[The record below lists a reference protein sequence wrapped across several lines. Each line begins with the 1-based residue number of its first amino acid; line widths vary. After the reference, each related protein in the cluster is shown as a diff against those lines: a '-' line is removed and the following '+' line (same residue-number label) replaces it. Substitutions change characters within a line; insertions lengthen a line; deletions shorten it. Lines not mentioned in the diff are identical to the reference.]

1 MPRSAAKPATA
12 RQRRLSDAADGA
24 SARAPERTQRERL
37 IDAMIELAADSG
49 YQAVSV
55 AKVSSR
61 ARVSSATFYEQF
73 DGKEACFQAAYRE
86 ARARVFR
93 RMPLVPDA
101 GSTWADAARSTLGG
115 LFEGLRGAPD
125 AGRVLFV
132 EAFAGGPR
140 VREQRERLLR
150 WYEDR
155 AVGFLDGVP
164 STGESLDIPV
174 AALEGAVRS
183 IVARHLRTQ
192 NEERLPMLL
201 DDMLAWVGCYAMPA
215 GTPRWSTG
223 PRALLAQEPPRA
235 RRTGPE
241 RRRLPR
247 GRHGLPS
254 GVVARSQRTRIVL
267 GTAEVMMAKGYAQ
280 ATITDIVAAAG
291 VARDVFYSH
300 FTDKQSAFLA
310 AQQYAS
316 QHLIDTCASEYFSG
330 KDWPERI
337 WRALRTLL
345 GLTAENPAISHLRLV
360 ECHAAGPVAIRS
372 TDEIM
377 RAATIFLEEGY
388 GYRPQARALPR
399 LSSQA
404 ITGAV
409 FEVIY
414 RHVARGEAAVLPRHL
429 PELAYIALTPFTG
442 REEAIRL
449 VEGLSASQAAPSLP
463 HR

>member
-1 MPRSAAKPATA
+1 
-12 RQRRLSDAADGA
+12 LV
-24 SARAPERTQRERL
+24 
-37 IDAMIELAADSG
+37 DAMIELAAEAG

-73 DGKEACFQAAYRE
+73 DGKESCFLAAYRE
-86 ARARVFR
+86 ARRRVFR

-101 GSTWADAARSTLGG
+101 GSTWSDATRLTLGG
-115 LFEGLRGAPD
+115 LIEGLRSDPD

-155 AVGFLDGVP
+155 ALSFLDGMP
-164 STGESLDIPV
+164 RDGESLDIPV

-183 IVARHLRTQ
+183 ILARHLRTQ
-192 NEERLPMLL
+192 SEERLPQLL
-201 DDMLAWVGCYAMPA
+201 DDMLAWVACYSMPA
-215 GTPRWSTG
+215 GTARWSTG
-223 PRALLAQEPPRA
+223 PGALLPEQPARA
-235 RRTGPE
+235 RRPSSE

-291 VARDVFYSH
+291 VARDVFYAH
-300 FTDKQSAFLA
+300 FTDKQSVFLA

-316 QHLIDTCASEYFSG
+316 QHLIDTCATEYFSAR
-330 KDWPERI
+330 DWPERV

-345 GLTAENPAISHLRLV
+345 GLTAENPSISHLRLV
-360 ECHAAGPVAIRS
+360 ECHAAGPAAIRS
-372 TDEIM
+372 TDEIL
-377 RAATIFLEEGY
+377 RSATIFLEEGY
-388 GYRPQARALPR
+388 AHRPQAQSLPR
-399 LSSQA
+399 LCSQA

-414 RHVARGEAAVLPRHL
+414 RHVARGEAAALPRHL
-429 PELAYIALTPFTG
+429 PELTYIALTPFTG
-442 REEAIRL
+442 REEAIGL
-449 VEGLSASQAAPSLP
+449 VEGLSASQAGSSL
-463 HR
+463 HTVET

>member
-1 MPRSAAKPATA
+1 
-12 RQRRLSDAADGA
+12 
-24 SARAPERTQRERL
+24 
-37 IDAMIELAADSG
+37 
-49 YQAVSV
+49 
-55 AKVSSR
+55 
-61 ARVSSATFYEQF
+61 
-73 DGKEACFQAAYRE
+73 
-86 ARARVFR
+86 
-93 RMPLVPDA
+93 
-101 GSTWADAARSTLGG
+101 
-115 LFEGLRGAPD
+115 
-125 AGRVLFV
+125 
-132 EAFAGGPR
+132 
-140 VREQRERLLR
+140 
-150 WYEDR
+150 
-155 AVGFLDGVP
+155 
-164 STGESLDIPV
+164 
-174 AALEGAVRS
+174 
-183 IVARHLRTQ
+183 
-192 NEERLPMLL
+192 LL
-201 DDMLAWVGCYAMPA
+201 DDMLTWVGCYAMPA

-254 GVVARSQRTRIVL
+254 GVVARSQRSRIVL

-337 WRALRTLL
+337 WRALRTLI

-388 GYRPQARALPR
+388 GYRPQAHALPR

-409 FEVIY
+409 FEIIY

-429 PELAYIALTPFTG
+429 PELTYIALTPFAG

-449 VEGLSASQAAPSLP
+449 VEDLSGGQGDPSAAVVET
-463 HR
+463 

>member
-1 MPRSAAKPATA
+1 M
-12 RQRRLSDAADGA
+12 
-24 SARAPERTQRERL
+24 
-37 IDAMIELAADSG
+37 
-49 YQAVSV
+49 
-55 AKVSSR
+55 
-61 ARVSSATFYEQF
+61 
-73 DGKEACFQAAYRE
+73 
-86 ARARVFR
+86 
-93 RMPLVPDA
+93 
-101 GSTWADAARSTLGG
+101 
-115 LFEGLRGAPD
+115 
-125 AGRVLFV
+125 
-132 EAFAGGPR
+132 
-140 VREQRERLLR
+140 
-150 WYEDR
+150 
-155 AVGFLDGVP
+155 
-164 STGESLDIPV
+164 
-174 AALEGAVRS
+174 
-183 IVARHLRTQ
+183 
-192 NEERLPMLL
+192 
-201 DDMLAWVGCYAMPA
+201 
-215 GTPRWSTG
+215 
-223 PRALLAQEPPRA
+223 
-235 RRTGPE
+235 E

-267 GTAEVMMAKGYAQ
+267 GTAEIMMAKGYAQ

-316 QHLIDTCASEYFSG
+316 QHLIDTCASEYFSA

-372 TDEIM
+372 TDEIL

-388 GYRPQARALPR
+388 GYRPQAHALPR
-399 LSSQA
+399 LSSPA

-409 FEVIY
+409 FEIIY

-449 VEGLSASQAAPSLP
+449 VEGLSGVQDGPDEAVVET
-463 HR
+463 